1 MAILSKIR
9 ERSWL
14 LILIVGLALFSFVLD
29 PSTLSD
35 FFNSTKMNEV
45 GEVNG
50 ETITR
55 QEFAEAL
62 DNYKRQTGNRVS
74 EMQAAKTVW
83 NNLLRQKVYESQ
95 LAEAGI
101 TVGEAD
107 ILKALYETEFIK
119 NDPRFSTTGVFDK
132 EKFKEFLATIKVE
145 NGEEWANWRQY
156 MASVKSNLQKTTYD
170 NLVAAGL
177 GASLKEGENEYLTE
191 NTKINANL
199 VFLSYTSVP
208 DSSITVTRG
217 EIKKYIENHPSEFE
231 VEASRDIRYVKFNI
245 KATPEDEA
253 EIKAGVAKLIE
264 DSTNKQGQIV
274 PGLKSTTDYKLFF
287 EETNSDLP
295 LNDKVQFKGQ
305 VPQIIAEDLFN
316 GKAGDVFGPYKDQG
330 FFKLSKITEV
340 LNVPDSVKSSH
351 ILIPFVGGMR
361 ADASVT
367 RTEEQAKKTAD
378 SIYNLVKNNSAKFK
392 QVADEVNTDGTKGK
406 GGEIG
411 WTTYNVG
418 FSPNFDEDFAKF
430 IFNNKKGDV
439 QVVKTKF
446 GYHII
451 KIDDQK
457 KEQKALKLAT
467 FGRKIEASEI
477 TENAIFQDAET
488 FALEISKGTSI
499 DEAAKQK
506 ELTALPAVGLKA
518 LDENVPGLGNQRE
531 IITWAFGKDVT
542 EGDYKRFDVEG
553 GYVVATLTTITE
565 KGLEPVDKAINKV
578 RPILLNEKKAEILKG
593 KFSTGST
600 LEEIASSNKQT
611 LRSITDVNLSSP
623 TITGI
628 GFEPKVVGAMLN
640 AKENELVKEVVGDR
654 GVYAF
659 VVTGKEL
666 PTALPNYDTYRK
678 RIANQRKNQTFNMY
692 EAIKKAS
699 DIEDG
704 VSSFYGIDQ

>member
-50 ETITR
+50 ETISR

-62 DNYKRQTGNRVS
+62 DNYKAQTGNRVS

-83 NNLLRQKVYESQ
+83 NNLLRQKIYESQ
-95 LAEAGI
+95 LEEAGI

-107 ILKALYETEFIK
+107 ILNALYDTEFIK
-119 NDPRFSTTGVFDK
+119 NDPRFLTTNVFDK
-132 EKFKEFLATIKVE
+132 AKFKEFLATIRAE
-145 NGEEWANWRQY
+145 QGEEWNNWRNY
-156 MASVKSNLQKTTYD
+156 MASVKTNLQKTTYD
-170 NLVAAGL
+170 KLVAAGL
-177 GASLKEGENEYLTE
+177 GASLTEGENEYITD

-208 DSSITVTRG
+208 DSAVTVTKP
-217 EIKKYIENHPSEFE
+217 EIKSYIDKHPSEFE

-253 EIKAGVAKLIE
+253 EIKANVAKLIE
-264 DSTNKQGQIV
+264 DSTNKQGAVVQ
-274 PGLKSTTDYKLFF
+274 GLKSATDYKLFL
-287 EETNSDLP
+287 EETKSDLT
-295 LNDKVQFKGQ
+295 LNESAQFKGQ
-305 VPQIIAEDLFN
+305 VPQVIAEDLFN
-316 GKAGDVFGPYKDQG
+316 GNVGDVFGPYKDG
-330 FFKLSKITEV
+330 EYYKLSKITEV

-351 ILIPFVGGMR
+351 ILVPFVGGMR

-367 RTEEQAKKTAD
+367 KTEEQAKKTAD
-378 SIYNLVKNNSAKFK
+378 SIYALVKNNSAKFK
-392 QVADEVNTDGTKGK
+392 AVADEINTDGTKGK
-406 GGEIG
+406 GGDIG

-418 FSPNFDEDFAKF
+418 FSPSFDEDFAKF

-446 GYHII
+446 GYHVI

-467 FGRKIEASEI
+467 FGRKIEASEV
-477 TENAIFQDAET
+477 TENNIFQDAET

-506 ELTALPAVGLKA
+506 EMTALPAVGLKA
-518 LDENVPGLGNQRE
+518 LDENVPGLGNERE
-531 IITWAFGKDVT
+531 IITWAFGKDVQI
-542 EGDYKRFDVEG
+542 GSYKRFDVTG
-553 GYVVATLTTITE
+553 GYVVATLTNVTE
-565 KGLEPVDKAINKV
+565 KGLMPVDKAISKV
-578 RPILLNEKKAEILKG
+578 RPILVNEKKAKILAGKLKG
-593 KFSTGST
+593 AT
-600 LEEIASSNKQT
+600 LEEMASANKQT
-611 LRSITDVNLSSP
+611 VRAVTSVNLKSP
-623 TITGI
+623 TLTGI

-640 AKENELVKEVVGDR
+640 AQENKVYTPIEGDR

-659 VVTGKEL
+659 VVTGKEA

-678 RIANQRKNQTFNMY
+678 RLANQRRNQTFNMF

>member
-50 ETITR
+50 ETISR

-83 NNLLRQKVYESQ
+83 NNLLRQKVYETQ

-107 ILKALYETEFIK
+107 ILNALYETEFIK
-119 NDPRFSTTGVFDK
+119 NDPRFLTTNVFDK
-132 EKFKEFLATIKVE
+132 EKFKEFLATIKAE
-145 NGEEWANWRQY
+145 NGEEWSNWRQY
-156 MASVKSNLQKTTYD
+156 MASVKTNLQKTTYD
-170 NLVAAGL
+170 KLVAAGL

-208 DSSITVTRG
+208 DSLITVTRG
-217 EIKKYIENHPSEFE
+217 EIKKYIDNHPSEFE
-231 VEASRDIRYVKFNI
+231 VDASRDIRYVKFNI

-253 EIKAGVAKLIE
+253 EIKANVAKLIE
-264 DSTNKQGQIV
+264 DSTNKQGQAV
-274 PGLKSTTDYKLFF
+274 PGLKSATDYKLFL
-287 EETNSDLP
+287 EETESDLP
-295 LNDKVQFKGQ
+295 YKDVVQYKSQ
-305 VPQIIAEDLFN
+305 VPQVIAEELFN
-316 GKAGDVFGPYKDQG
+316 GNKGDVFGPYKDQD
-330 FFKLSKITEV
+330 FFKISKITEV
-340 LNVPDSVKSSH
+340 LELPDSAQARH
-351 ILIPFVGGMR
+351 ILIPIAGAPS

-367 RTEEQAKKTAD
+367 NTDEQAKNLAD
-378 SIYNLVKNNSAKFK
+378 SLLTVVKKDRSKFESLVKEFSS
-392 QVADEVNTDGTKGK
+392 DKGSVEK
-406 GGEIG
+406 GGFYD
-411 WTTYNVG
+411 WFPYNRMVPE
-418 FSPNFDEDFAKF
+418 FRDFVF
-430 IFNNKKGDV
+430 EGKKGDIG
-439 QVVKTKF
+439 VVKSTF
-446 GYHII
+446 GYHVILI
-451 KIDDQK
+451 EGQK
-457 KEQKALKLAT
+457 NFQKAIKLAT
-467 FGRKIEASEI
+467 FARKIEASEI

-488 FALEISKGTSI
+488 LALEISKGTSI
-499 DEAAKQK
+499 DEAAKQR
-506 ELTALPAVGLKA
+506 ELTTLPAVGLKA
-518 LDENVPGLGNQRE
+518 LDENVPGLGNERE
-531 IITWAFGKDVT
+531 IITWAFGKDLEV
-542 EGDYKRFDVEG
+542 GDYKRFDVEG
-553 GYVVATLTTITE
+553 GYVVATLTNVTE
-565 KGLEPVDKAINKV
+565 KGLMPVDKAINKV
-578 RPILLNEKKAEILKG
+578 RPILLNEKKAEILKD
-593 KFSTGST
+593 KFSAGT

-611 LRSITDVNLSSP
+611 VRSISDVNLKSP

-640 AKENELVKEVVGDR
+640 AKENELVTKVEGDR

-678 RIANQRKNQTFNMY
+678 RIANQRKNQTFNMF

>member
-132 EKFKEFLATIKVE
+132 EKFKEFLATIKAE

-264 DSTNKQGQIV
+264 DSTNKQGQTV

-295 LNDKVQFKGQ
+295 YKDVIEYKSQ
-305 VPQIIAEDLFN
+305 VPQVIAEELFN
-316 GKAGDVFGPYKDQG
+316 GSKGDVFGPYKDQDYY
-330 FFKLSKITEV
+330 KLSKITEV
-340 LNVPDSVKSSH
+340 LELPDSAQARH
-351 ILIPFVGGMR
+351 ILIPIAGAPS
-361 ADASVT
+361 ADATVT
-367 RTEEQAKKTAD
+367 NTDEQAKELAD
-378 SIYNLVKNNSAKFK
+378 SLLTVVKKDKSKFESLVKEFSS
-392 QVADEVNTDGTKGK
+392 DKGSVEK
-406 GGEIG
+406 GGFYD
-411 WTTYNVG
+411 WFPYNRMVPE
-418 FSPNFDEDFAKF
+418 FRDFVF
-430 IFNNKKGDV
+430 EGKKGDMG
-439 QVVKTKF
+439 VVKSTF
-446 GYHII
+446 GYHVILI
-451 KIDDQK
+451 EGQK
-457 KEQKALKLAT
+457 NFQKAIKLAT

-542 EGDYKRFDVEG
+542 VGDYKRFDVEG

-593 KFSTGST
+593 KFSSGST

-611 LRSITDVNLSSP
+611 VRSITDVNLSSP

>member
-14 LILIVGLALFSFVLD
+14 LILIIGLALFAFVLD

-45 GEVNG
+45 GQVNG
-50 ETITR
+50 ETISR

-62 DNYKRQTGNRVS
+62 DNYKAQTGNRVS

-83 NNLLRQKVYESQ
+83 NNLLRQKIYDNQ

-107 ILKALYETEFIK
+107 ILKALYDTEFIK
-119 NDPRFSTTGVFDK
+119 NDPRFLTTDVFDK
-132 EKFKEFLATIKVE
+132 EKFKEFLATIKAE
-145 NGEEWANWRQY
+145 NGADWNNWRQY

-191 NTKINANL
+191 NTKVNANL

-208 DSSITVTRG
+208 DSLITVTRG
-217 EIKKYIENHPSEFE
+217 EIKNYIENHPSEFE
-231 VEASRDIRYVKFNI
+231 VEASRDVRYVKFNI
-245 KATPEDEA
+245 KATPEDEG
-253 EIKAGVAKLIE
+253 EIKGSVAKLIE
-264 DSTNKQGQIV
+264 DSTNKQGAV
-274 PGLKSTTDYKLFF
+274 VSGLKSATDYKLFL
-287 EETNSDLP
+287 EETESDIP
-295 LNDKVQFKGQ
+295 FKDAIQYKSQ
-305 VPQIIAEDLFN
+305 VPQVIAEELFN
-316 GKAGDVFGPYKDQG
+316 GNKGDVFGPYKDQDY
-330 FFKLSKITEV
+330 FKLSKITEV
-340 LNVPDSVKSSH
+340 LELPDSAQARH
-351 ILIPFVGGMR
+351 ILIPIAGAPS
-361 ADASVT
+361 ADATVT
-367 RTEEQAKKTAD
+367 NTDEQAKQLAD
-378 SIYNLVKNNSAKFK
+378 SLLTVVKKNRSKFDNLVKEFSS
-392 QVADEVNTDGTKGK
+392 DKGSVDK
-406 GGEIG
+406 GGFYD
-411 WTTYNVG
+411 WFPYNQMVPE
-418 FSPNFDEDFAKF
+418 FRDFVF
-430 IFNNKKGDV
+430 EGKKGDMG
-439 QVVKTKF
+439 VVKSAF
-446 GYHII
+446 GYHVILI
-451 KIDDQK
+451 EGQK
-457 KEQKALKLAT
+457 NFQKAIRLAT
-467 FGRKIEASEI
+467 FARKIEASEI
-477 TENAIFQDAET
+477 TENAVFQDAET

-506 ELTALPAVGLKA
+506 ELTTLPAVGLKA
-518 LDENVPGLGNQRE
+518 LDENVPGLGNERQ
-531 IITWAFGKDVT
+531 IITWAFGKDAKV
-542 EGDYKRFDVEG
+542 GDYKRFDVEG
-553 GYVVATLTTITE
+553 GYVVATISNITE
-565 KGLEPVDKAINKV
+565 KGLTPVDKAINKV

-593 KFSTGST
+593 KFSAGTI
-600 LEEIASSNKQT
+600 EEIASSNKQT
-611 LRSITDVNLSSP
+611 VRAITDVNLKSP
-623 TITGI
+623 TLTGI

-640 AKENELVKEVVGDR
+640 AKENQLYKEIEGDR

-678 RIANQRKNQTFNMY
+678 RLANQRKNQTFNMF

>member
-1 MAILSKIR
+1 MPSSSK
-9 ERSWL
+9 
-14 LILIVGLALFSFVLD
+14 
-29 PSTLSD
+29 P
-35 FFNSTKMNEV
+35 N
-45 GEVNG
+45 
-50 ETITR
+50 R
-55 QEFAEAL
+55 QP
-62 DNYKRQTGNRVS
+62 
-74 EMQAAKTVW
+74 
-83 NNLLRQKVYESQ
+83 LRI
-95 LAEAGI
+95 GI
-101 TVGEAD
+101 VGEAD

-132 EKFKEFLATIKVE
+132 EKFKEFLATIKAE
-145 NGEEWANWRQY
+145 NGEDWANWRQY

-264 DSTNKQGQIV
+264 DSTNKQGQTV

-295 LNDKVQFKGQ
+295 YKDLIQYKSQ
-305 VPQIIAEDLFN
+305 VPQTIAEELFN
-316 GKAGDVFGPYKDQG
+316 GNKGDVFGPYKDQDYY
-330 FFKLSKITEV
+330 KLSKITEV
-340 LNVPDSVKSSH
+340 LELPDSAQARH
-351 ILIPFVGGMR
+351 ILIPIAGAPS
-361 ADASVT
+361 ADATVT
-367 RTEEQAKKTAD
+367 NTDEQAKELAD
-378 SIYNLVKNNSAKFK
+378 SLLTVVKKDKSKFESLVKEFSS
-392 QVADEVNTDGTKGK
+392 DKGSVEK
-406 GGEIG
+406 GGFYD
-411 WTTYNVG
+411 WFPYNRMVPE
-418 FSPNFDEDFAKF
+418 FRDFVF
-430 IFNNKKGDV
+430 EGKKGDMG
-439 QVVKTKF
+439 VVKSTF
-446 GYHII
+446 GYHVILI
-451 KIDDQK
+451 EGQK
-457 KEQKALKLAT
+457 NFQKAIKLAT

-542 EGDYKRFDVEG
+542 VGDYKRFDVEG

-593 KFSTGST
+593 KFSSGST

-611 LRSITDVNLSSP
+611 VRSITDVNLSSP

>member
-14 LILIVGLALFSFVLD
+14 LILIIGLALFAFVLD

-50 ETITR
+50 ETISR

-107 ILKALYETEFIK
+107 ILKALYDTEFIK
-119 NDPRFSTTGVFDK
+119 NDPRFLTTNVFDK
-132 EKFKEFLATIKVE
+132 EKFKEFLATIKAE
-145 NGEEWANWRQY
+145 NGEEWSNWRQY
-156 MASVKSNLQKTTYD
+156 MASVKTNLQKTTYD
-170 NLVAAGL
+170 KLVAAGL
-177 GASLKEGENEYLTE
+177 GASLKEGENEYLTD

-208 DSSITVTRG
+208 DSLITVTRG

-253 EIKAGVAKLIE
+253 EIKANVAKLIE
-264 DSTNKQGQIV
+264 DSTNKNGQTV
-274 PGLKSTTDYKLFF
+274 PGLKSTTDYKRFL
-287 EETNSDLP
+287 EETESDLP
-295 LNDKVQFKGQ
+295 YKDVIEYKSQ
-305 VPQIIAEDLFN
+305 VPQVIAEDLFN
-316 GKAGDVFGPYKDQG
+316 GNKGDVFGPYKDQD
-330 FFKLSKITEV
+330 FFKISKITEV
-340 LNVPDSVKSSH
+340 LELPDSAQARH
-351 ILIPFVGGMR
+351 ILIPIAGAPS

-367 RTEEQAKKTAD
+367 NTDEQAKKLAD
-378 SIYNLVKNNSAKFK
+378 SLLTVVKRDRSKFESLVKEFSS
-392 QVADEVNTDGTKGK
+392 DKGSVEK
-406 GGEIG
+406 GGFYD
-411 WTTYNVG
+411 WFPYNRMVPE
-418 FSPNFDEDFAKF
+418 FRDFVF
-430 IFNNKKGDV
+430 EGKKGDMG
-439 QVVKTKF
+439 VVKSTF
-446 GYHII
+446 GYHVILI
-451 KIDDQK
+451 EGQK
-457 KEQKALKLAT
+457 NFQKAIKLAT
-467 FGRKIEASEI
+467 FARKIEASEI

-499 DEAAKQK
+499 DEAAKQR
-506 ELTALPAVGLKA
+506 ELTTLPAVGLKA
-518 LDENVPGLGNQRE
+518 LDENVPGLGNERE
-531 IITWAFGKDVT
+531 IITWAFGKDV
-542 EGDYKRFDVEG
+542 EIGDYKRFDVNG
-553 GYVVATLTTITE
+553 GYVVATLTNVTE
-565 KGLEPVDKAINKV
+565 EGLMPVDKAINKV
-578 RPILLNEKKAEILKG
+578 RPILLNEKKAEILKD
-593 KFSTGST
+593 KFTAGT
-600 LEEIASSNKQT
+600 LEEIASANKQT
-611 LRSITDVNLSSP
+611 VRSITDVNLKSP

-640 AKENELVKEVVGDR
+640 AKENELISKVEGDR

-678 RIANQRKNQTFNMY
+678 RIANQRRNQTFNMY

-699 DIEDG
+699 DVEDDG
-704 VSSFYGIDQ
+704 LNTYFGIGQ